1 MLTEVVDRALKNG
14 EVSMPNY
21 SVAAKTGTAQIATS
35 GGYYEDRY
43 LHSFFGYFPSYDPKF
58 LIFLYTYN
66 PKGVKYA
73 SETLTD
79 TFIDMTKFLINYYA
93 IPPDRESVPPAT
105 STI

>member
-1 MLTEVVDRALKNG
+1 G
-14 EVSMPNY
+14 
-21 SVAAKTGTAQIATS
+21 G

-66 PKGVKYA
+66 PKDVKYA

-79 TFIDMTKFLINYYA
+79 TFINMTKFLINYYD
-93 IPPDRESVPPAT
+93 IPPDREAPPLSA
-105 STI
+105 